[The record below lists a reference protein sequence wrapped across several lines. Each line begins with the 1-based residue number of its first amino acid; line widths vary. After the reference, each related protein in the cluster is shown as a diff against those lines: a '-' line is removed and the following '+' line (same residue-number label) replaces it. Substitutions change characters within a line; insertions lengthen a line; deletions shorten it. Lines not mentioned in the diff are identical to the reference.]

1 MRQDNCIY
9 AKRLIDKLVRFNSRA
24 TKQGKTLV
32 DVKQVKKA
40 IYYAKKYHNGQFRH
54 SGEPFYSHPLE
65 VAYMAS
71 DYLFSTDILVTA
83 ILHNTIEDT
92 ALTQEKIAEEFG
104 RKVADQVMDLTRI
117 KEDGSKISS
126 AAMVRAL
133 RSSNKD
139 EILVIKLFD
148 RLDNIRTL
156 YYKSNL
162 KIKKTIK
169 ETMEDFIPAASELR
183 LTSVCGELLYICSSY
198 Y

>member
-1 MRQDNCIY
+1 MRQVNCIY
-9 AKRLIDKLVRFNSRA
+9 AKRLIDKLIRFNIRA
-24 TKQGKTLV
+24 ERQGKTLV

-40 IYYAKKYHNGQFRH
+40 IYYAKKYHNGQFRY

-65 VAYMAS
+65 VAYMVS
-71 DYLFSTDILVTA
+71 DYLFRTDILVTA
-83 ILHNTIEDT
+83 ILHDTLEDT
-92 ALTQEKIAEEFG
+92 ALTKEKIAEEFG

-126 AAMVRAL
+126 SAIVRAL

-156 YYKSNL
+156 YYKPNL

>member
-1 MRQDNCIY
+1 MRQVNCIY
-9 AKRLIDKLVRFNSRA
+9 ANRLIDKLVKFNSRA
-24 TKQGKTLV
+24 RQQEKPLV
-32 DVKQVKKA
+32 DIQQIKKA
-40 IYYAKKYHNGQFRH
+40 IYFAKEYHEGQFRH

-65 VAYMAS
+65 VAYLVS
-71 DYLFSTDILVTA
+71 DYLFRTDILVTA
-83 ILHNTIEDT
+83 ILHDTIEDT
-92 ALTQEKIAEEFG
+92 ALTKEKIAEEFG

-126 AAMVRAL
+126 STIVRAL

-183 LTSVCGELLYICSSY
+183 LTSVCGELLYIAKPL
-198 Y
+198 

>member
-1 MRQDNCIY
+1 MRQVNCIY
-9 AKRLIDKLVRFNSRA
+9 AKRLIDKLVRFNRRA
-24 TKQGKTLV
+24 MQQGRSLV

-40 IYYAKKYHNGQFRH
+40 ICYAKKYHKGQLRH
-54 SGEPFYSHPLE
+54 SGEPYYSHPIA
-65 VAYMAS
+65 VAYMVS
-71 DYLFSTDILVTA
+71 DYLFRTDVIVTS
-83 ILHNTIEDT
+83 ILHDTIEDT
-92 ALTQEKIAEEFG
+92 ELTKEEIAESFG
-104 RKVADQVMDLTRI
+104 WQVANQVMNLTRI
-117 KEDGSKISS
+117 KDDGSKISS
-126 AAMVRAL
+126 AAIVRDL

-139 EILVIKLFD
+139 DILLIKLFD

-156 YYKSNL
+156 YYKPNL